1 MFKINK
7 KVILAL
13 MLLSLFVMPQISSAA
28 VGNGFYMNTPPAGIQ
43 NTSLAGLVMNITNYV
58 LGFITIVAVL
68 MLIWGGVQY
77 LTAAGD
83 EAAVEGAKHTI
94 TYAIIGL
101 IVVGLAYAIVTVVVD
116 VFIRGQF

>member
-1 MFKINK
+1 MMKINK
-7 KVILAL
+7 KFILAL
-13 MLLSLFVMPQISSAA
+13 MLLSLFILPQVSLAT

-43 NTSLAGLVMNITNYV
+43 NTSLAGIIMNITNYV

-68 MLIWGGVQY
+68 MLIWGGIQY

-83 EAAVEGAKHTI
+83 EAGVEGAKHTI

-101 IVVGLAYAIVTVVVD
+101 VVVGIAYAIVTVVVN
-116 VFIRGQF
+116 VFIRGEF